1 MDNVVEVEGKGVSR
15 SELDEIIKQQP
26 NEKIL
31 GARFYLSMYNWP
43 DPDKIAEARARKDAA
58 RDRKN
63 DRRAARGKAPKPYSR
78 TTAEWLREVV
88 GEPPVL
94 LDSSLTRRSSDQ
106 MRLYLQKEGHFNGEV
121 TDSISFARPNGRPYH
136 KPKARVIYSVEPGRA
151 YSYCTISLRTDDPT
165 IRGYLREAWPDR
177 LVMEGDRF
185 DADVLDRERTR
196 ITNRLRELGYLHF
209 TRDLVQFDAD
219 TSAGDREVDL
229 VVRVERPGPPRRK
242 DLTGTPE
249 GTIYQVADVEV
260 DLRPRQRGKSTI
272 PPDTIQLEGYRF
284 LYQDRVP
291 VKPQALLGSMFL
303 RPDARYQ
310 QSHVDRTYRRLTAL
324 RAFDRVDI
332 AFDSAQVRRPDQ
344 VNAKVRL
351 IPARTQSVSV
361 ELYGTNRGGFLGTQ
375 LSLNHRHKNLF
386 RSLGSIQ
393 TSMILG
399 FEAQQSLTG
408 GGTNVAD
415 DGVTDVGRDGLF
427 NTLEI
432 GPEVTLTFPQF
443 LIPISRDKFSRS
455 ADPRSVFH
463 ILYNY
468 QRRPDYTRNLARF
481 SFGYEW
487 HESPTK
493 TWGVY
498 PLEWNVIRI
507 PRLSPEFDDY
517 LRQANDPV
525 LTDSYTDHLIVGARL
540 QYTINTRNAE
550 EPRRHNW
557 FYRFSFEPAGNTLYA
572 IDRLV
577 DAPLSTD
584 TTGSSFYTLTGVR
597 YAHFLKFDNDLRH
610 YRVLGAHSNLVAR
623 VAAGV
628 GIPLTNLNVLPFESS
643 FFVGGANGLRAWR
656 ARTVGPGSN
665 SAPLVAFDR
674 IGEVRIEGNIEYRFD
689 LIGYLEG
696 ALFVDLG
703 NIWYLEEEPQRPGS
717 GFDADF
723 LSELAIGTGVGLRLN
738 FDFFLVRFDLGL
750 QTKDPSL
757 TPGER
762 WIFQPKDRYEQT
774 VSELNGSPTTY
785 KPGLN
790 LNLGIGY
797 PF

>member
-1 MDNVVEVEGKGVSR
+1 MQVEGKGVPR
-15 SELDEIIKQQP
+15 TELEQIIKQQP
-26 NEKIL
+26 NERIL
-31 GARFYLSMYNWP
+31 GLRFYLSMYNWP
-43 DPDKIAEARARKDAA
+43 DPDRIQKARARKDAK

-63 DRRAARGKAPKPYSR
+63 AHRADRGKEPKPYGR

-94 LDSSLTRRSSDQ
+94 LDSALTRRSSDQ
-106 MRLYLQKEGHFNGEV
+106 MRLYLQKEGYFNAAV
-121 TDSISFARPNGRPYH
+121 TDSIALARPGGRAYS
-136 KPKARVIYSVEPGRA
+136 KPKARVLYQVDPGRP
-151 YSYCTISLRTDDPT
+151 YRYCTISLRTNDAT
-165 IRGYLREAWPDR
+165 IRGYLEEAWPDR
-177 LVMEGDRF
+177 LVAEGDRF
-185 DADVLDRERTR
+185 DADVLDQERTR
-196 ITNRLRELGYLHF
+196 ITQRLKELGYLHF
-209 TRDLVQFDAD
+209 GRELVQFDAD

-229 VVRVERPGPPRRK
+229 VVRVERPGPPRKR
-242 DLTGTPE
+242 DLQGTPE
-249 GTIYQVADVEV
+249 GTIYQVEDVVV
-260 DLRPRQRGKSTI
+260 DLRRRRRGEAVA
-272 PPDTIQLEGYRF
+272 PPDTLLYDGYRF
-284 LYQDRVP
+284 LTDGRPP
-291 VKPQALLGSMFL
+291 VKPQALVGSVFL
-303 RPDARYQ
+303 RPGSRYQ
-310 QSHVDRTYRRLTAL
+310 QSLVDRTYRRLTTL
-324 RAFDRVDI
+324 RSFDRVDI
-332 AFDSAQVRRPDQ
+332 TFDSTNTSGNDRVDALVRT
-344 VNAKVRL
+344 
-351 IPARTQSVSV
+351 IPSPSQSVSV

-375 LSLNHRHKNLF
+375 LSLNYRHKNLF
-386 RSLGSIQ
+386 RSLGTIQ
-393 TSMILG
+393 TSMVLG

-408 GGTNVAD
+408 TGSAVTD
-415 DGVTDVGRDGLF
+415 EGVTDVGRDGLF

-443 LIPISRDKFSRS
+443 LLPVRRDRFARS
-455 ADPRSVFH
+455 ADPRTVFH

-507 PRLSPEFDDY
+507 PRLSPEFEDY

-525 LTDSYTDHLIVGARL
+525 LTDSYTDHLIVGARF

-557 FYRFSFEPAGNTLYA
+557 FYRFTFEPAGNVLYA

-597 YAHFLKFDNDLRH
+597 YAQFLKFDNDLRH
-610 YRVLGAHSNLVAR
+610 YRDLGARSSLVAR

-674 IGEVRIEGNIEYRFD
+674 IGEVRIEGNLEYRFD

-696 ALFVDLG
+696 ALFADLG
-703 NIWYLEEEPQRPGS
+703 NIWYLEEEAERPGS
-717 GFDADF
+717 GFGADF
-723 LSELAIGTGVGLRLN
+723 LGELAIGTGVGLRLN

-757 TPGER
+757 PQGER
-762 WIFQPKDRYEQT
+762 WIFQPKDRYEAAL
-774 VSELNGSPTTY
+774 SELNGQPTRY